1 MNNKYDEIIRKKFQ
15 ENEYSIP
22 DSFNKKFEETVAK
35 LADTTTG
42 QNEKSHT
49 EIKRSILHI
58 CNFTRLSTNKM
69 ARIAILAAALAV
81 GSVSTYAAVN
91 MYQQRMEAIPKKMAE
106 KYNDDVQQNKCI
118 SADAFSRQLSES
130 EKKLMI
136 SLRNQYEEQGL
147 FPQNEI
153 KQLENNAEVVD
164 GQLCFVSEES
174 KYYLPDRTLSEEEM
188 LEIIDLQEKRDYSV
202 RQKSK
207 DEEKDE
213 NQESD
218 NTDIFMA
225 ADFQKQSAE
234 VVAALFAFDENELES
249 ISSKKSGDS
258 MKYII
263 RGEDTL
269 YSVDYSN
276 DNTPYRVRCEKD
288 NVSAHDIGVKLEKV
302 NIKSISKKMIK
313 KVEMFTNK
321 NIDVW
326 EAYSM
331 INENDE
337 LAYGTVSIFYQMA
350 DGSGCVAVYS
360 IAYKE
365 LYEIYTVKDAGV
377 FKDIIKQ
384 KKENAKKSGNK
395 YKLLW

>member
-1 MNNKYDEIIRKKFQ
+1 MNNKYDEFIRKKLQ

-35 LADTTTG
+35 IADTTTD
-42 QNEKSHT
+42 QNEKSHN
-49 EIKRSILHI
+49 EIKRSIY
-58 CNFTRLSTNKM
+58 NFSRLSTNKL
-69 ARIAILAAALAV
+69 ARIAILAAALVV

-91 MYQQRMEAIPKKMAE
+91 MYQQRMEAIPEKMAE
-106 KYNDDVQQNKCI
+106 KYYDDVQQNKFI

-130 EKKLMI
+130 EKGLMI
-136 SLRNQYEEQGL
+136 NLRNQYEEQGL

-153 KQLENNAEVVD
+153 KQFENSAEVVD
-164 GQLCFVSEES
+164 GELCFVSEES
-174 KYYLPDRTLSEEEM
+174 KYYLPERTLSEEEI

-202 RQKSK
+202 RLKNK
-207 DEEKDE
+207 DEKKEE

-225 ADFQKQSAE
+225 ADLQKQSAE
-234 VVAALFAFDENELES
+234 VVAALFALEENELES
-249 ISSKKSGDS
+249 ISSKKSDDS

-263 RGEDTL
+263 KGEDAL
-269 YSVDYSN
+269 YSVDYYN

-288 NVSAHDIGVKLEKV
+288 NVPAHDMGIKLEKV
-302 NIKSISKKMIK
+302 NIKTISKKMK
-313 KVEMFTNK
+313 KKTEIFTNK
-321 NIDVW
+321 NIDAQ

-360 IAYKE
+360 SAYKD
-365 LYEIYTVKDAGV
+365 LCEIYTVKDAGV
-377 FKDIIKQ
+377 FKDIIRQ

-395 YKLLW
+395 YQLLW

>member
-1 MNNKYDEIIRKKFQ
+1 MNNKYDEIIRKKLQ

-35 LADTTTG
+35 LTDTTTD
-42 QNEKSHT
+42 QNEKSHNG
-49 EIKRSILHI
+49 IKSSILHI
-58 CNFTRLSTNKM
+58 CNFTRSSTNKM

-91 MYQQRMEAIPKKMAE
+91 MYQQRMEAIPEKMAE
-106 KYNDDVQQNKCI
+106 KYNDDIQQNNRI

-130 EKKLMI
+130 EKELMI

-153 KQLENNAEVVD
+153 KQFENNAEVVD
-164 GQLCFVSEES
+164 GELCFVSEES

-202 RQKSK
+202 RQKNK
-207 DEEKDE
+207 DEEKEE
-213 NQESD
+213 NQKPD
-218 NTDIFMA
+218 NTDTFIA
-225 ADFQKQSAE
+225 ADSQKQSAE
-234 VVAALFAFDENELES
+234 VVAALFALDENELKS
-249 ISSKKSGDS
+249 ISSQKNDDS
-258 MKYII
+258 IKYII

-276 DNTPYRVRCEKD
+276 DNTPYRVRYEKD
-288 NVSAHDIGVKLEKV
+288 NMPEHDTGVKLEKV
-302 NIKSISKKMIK
+302 NIKSISKKMK
-313 KVEMFTNK
+313 KKTEIFTNK
-321 NIDVW
+321 NIDAW

-360 IAYKE
+360 MAYEE

-384 KKENAKKSGNK
+384 KKGNAKKSGNE